1 MKKLLAL
8 NLALVLALG
17 LCVPA
22 LAAAEEETLDPFYTV
37 DGEPVD
43 AYETDR
49 PPMLDE
55 DYLYY
60 DPVAA
65 YEREH
70 PGELESLD
78 VDALIAGWGYRDM
91 TAQEML
97 LRDYD
102 YYDGS
107 AEEVAK
113 QVYIEKRWYVRY
125 SQEWAERYKEYC
137 PEDWAA
143 FDADY
148 YFQWMWSDREK
159 EEFLAQRNILTEEE
173 FADLMFE
180 DCITCYGRYDPADWS
195 GNSAGDD
202 ALTLMVNGEASDIA
216 IAANDWTTYADADAM
231 RALLGAE
238 AVAGDYQGPVPV
250 REVAE
255 KLGWDVVWYSGD
267 WMGYGQEVCLWNG
280 DAFRAQ
286 AGEALAG
293 YQQLLELSRKLSQ
306 EILFSETPK
315 RQTETVEFTFTR
327 FNTLDGDETYT
338 LEMNMDAVYQK
349 GVVDMTL
356 TFDASQFLKLLSDL
370 FESDFSQFDAP
381 FSFDQLKSLLTAGKL
396 ELIWDFNEGG
406 VAINWPLLG
415 LLDEHLTGWQ
425 AAYLPGLSLD
435 EQSFDMA
442 GMVYQ
447 GVLSVTESSGGASGK
462 NFADGL
468 LGGFSAVAGPENIQ
482 RKGDSLTLHTETGK
496 VNAALSRLLGA
507 EETVEFFQRFE
518 IDATMTD
525 AGAVDMTVVLRPNM
539 DVMAGVA
546 SPSDLQLYG
555 VPDVQLSAEAN
566 GDLRKSTQRME
577 LHIQNWGKFV
587 LESVAGTAR
596 AAAGPRQIADVAPEA
611 KRLWVEPAPGAVLTR
626 LGLANPR

>member
-22 LAAAEEETLDPFYTV
+22 LAAEEETLDPFYTV
-37 DGEPVD
+37 DGEPVES
-43 AYETDR
+43 YET

-55 DYLYY
+55 DYFYY

-65 YEREH
+65 YQREH

-78 VDALIAGWGYRDM
+78 VDALIAGWGYEDM

-113 QVYIEKRWYVRY
+113 QVYVEKRLDVRY
-125 SQEWAERYKEYC
+125 SQDWAERYKEYY

-148 YFQWMWSDREK
+148 YFQFQWEWSDLEK

-173 FADLMFE
+173 FADMMFE
-180 DCITCYGRYDPADWS
+180 NCIAYYGCYDPSYWS
-195 GNSAGDD
+195 GDPAGEG
-202 ALTLMVNGEASDIA
+202 ALTLVVNGEASDIA

-267 WMGYGQEVCLWNG
+267 WWGRGQEVCLWNG
-280 DAFRAQ
+280 DAFRSQ

-293 YQQLLELSRKLSQ
+293 YQQLLDLSRELSK
-306 EILFSETPK
+306 EVLFSETPK

-327 FNTLDGDETYT
+327 FNTLDGDEAYT
-338 LEMNMDAVYQK
+338 LQVNMDAVYQK

-370 FESDFSQFDAP
+370 VGSDFSQLDAP

-396 ELIWDFNEGG
+396 EFICDFNEGG

-425 AAYLPGLSLD
+425 AAYLPGLALD
-435 EQSFDMA
+435 EQNFDMA
-442 GMVYQ
+442 GLVYEE
-447 GVLSVTESSGGASGK
+447 VLSVTESSGGVRGK
-462 NFADGL
+462 DFADGL
-468 LGGFSAVAGPENIQ
+468 LGGISAVAGPENIR
-482 RKGDSLTLHTETGK
+482 RKGDSLTFHTETEK
-496 VNAALSRLLGA
+496 VNAALSELLGA
-507 EETVEFFQRFE
+507 EETVEFFRRFE
-518 IDATMTD
+518 MDATMTA
-525 AGAVDMTVVLRPNM
+525 AGAVDMTVALRPNM
-539 DVMAGVA
+539 KVLAGAA
-546 SPSDLQLYG
+546 SPTDLHLYG
-555 VPDVQLSAEAN
+555 VPDVQLSAEAH
-566 GDLRKSTQRME
+566 GDLRKSTERME

-587 LESVAGTAR
+587 VESVSGTVR
-596 AAAGPRQIADVAPEA
+596 AVAGPRQIADVAPEA
-611 KRLWVEPAPGAVLTR
+611 KRLWVEPAPGTVLTH
-626 LGLANPR
+626 LGLTGAR